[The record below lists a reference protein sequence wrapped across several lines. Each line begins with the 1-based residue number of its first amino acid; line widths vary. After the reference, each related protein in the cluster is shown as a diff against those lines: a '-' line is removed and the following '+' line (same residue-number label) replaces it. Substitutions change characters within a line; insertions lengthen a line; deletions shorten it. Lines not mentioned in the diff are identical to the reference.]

1 MNILHVPLLIDLI
14 LYVQENIFSVMSGRV
29 VLGLTSTKQGLMCLA
44 KGHNTVTPVMLELAT
59 AWIGLGSNTLIL
71 SHCAP
76 ILNYVFFLFLGTAS
90 RRPNEKHRSPS
101 LVQADQSLRT
111 LTAMV
116 HAGMSDFYYFGM
128 ASITDHHSPANCSL
142 TFLIFGCM
150 LSKNSQT
157 HFFHPFHSGD
167 KMFLWTQVKS

>member
-1 MNILHVPLLIDLI
+1 
-14 LYVQENIFSVMSGRV
+14 
-29 VLGLTSTKQGLMCLA
+29 MCLA

-59 AWIGLGSNTLIL
+59 AKHSNIEPLR
-71 SHCAP
+71 SHTELC
-76 ILNYVFFLFLGTAS
+76 FFLFLGTAS
-90 RRPNEKHRSPS
+90 RRPNEKHRSQS
-101 LVQADQSLRT
+101 LVQADDDQSLRT

-128 ASITDHHSPANCSL
+128 VSRTDHHSPANCSL

-157 HFFHPFHSGD
+157 HFFHPFHSQGI
-167 KMFLWTQVKS
+167 KCFYEHRLSQKF

>member
-1 MNILHVPLLIDLI
+1 
-14 LYVQENIFSVMSGRV
+14 
-29 VLGLTSTKQGLMCLA
+29 MCLA
-44 KGHNTVTPVMLELAT
+44 QGHNTVTPVMLELAT

-76 ILNYVFFLFLGTAS
+76 ILIFLFLGTAS
-90 RRPNEKHRSPS
+90 RRPNEKHRSPL

-116 HAGMSDFYYFGM
+116 HAGMSDFYYLGM
-128 ASITDHHSPANCSL
+128 ASRTDHHSPANCSL
-142 TFLIFGCM
+142 TFLSFGCL

-157 HFFHPFHSGD
+157 LFFIHFTPGIECFYEHKLIHTF
-167 KMFLWTQVKS
+167 

>member
-1 MNILHVPLLIDLI
+1 MNILHAPLLIDLI
-14 LYVQENIFSVMSGRV
+14 LFFKRTFFSVMPGRV
-29 VLGLTSTKQGLMCLA
+29 VLGWTTQQGLMCLA

-76 ILNYVFFLFLGTAS
+76 ILNYDFLFLGTAS
-90 RRPNEKHRSPS
+90 RRPNEKHRSPL

-128 ASITDHHSPANCSL
+128 ASRTDDHHSPANCSL
-142 TFLIFGCM
+142 TFLIFGC
-150 LSKNSQT
+150 LPSKNSQT
-157 HFFHPFHSGD
+157 HFFIHFTLGKNVS
-167 KMFLWTQVKS
+167 MNTS

>member
-14 LYVQENIFSVMSGRV
+14 LYVQDNISSVMSGRV
-29 VLGLTSTKQGLMCLA
+29 VLDWTSTKQGLTFLA
-44 KGHNTVTPVMLELAT
+44 QEHNTVTPVMLELAT

-90 RRPNEKHRSPS
+90 RRPNEKHRSP
-101 LVQADQSLRT
+101 LLAQADQSLST

-128 ASITDHHSPANCSL
+128 ASRTDHHSPANCSL
-142 TFLIFGCM
+142 TQFLILAVCY
-150 LSKNSQT
+150 LKT
-157 HFFHPFHSGD
+157 PKLIFFMH
-167 KMFLWTQVKS
+167 